1 MIESHN
7 DNNDSD
13 NDFDI
18 QIDIENHM
26 FELMIIL

>member
-1 MIESHN
+1 MDST
-7 DNNDSD
+7 NNNSN

-18 QIDIENHM
+18 QIDVENHM